1 MFTFLNEGGQWK
13 EGTKSGLHVV
23 LVGYLFYATFFFLQL
38 EQSGKNMEEIRD
50 KIVEVEGMDINFDM
64 LFDEYMCSLYRG
76 KGCLIINIYVM
87 RHNLSYLNFS

>member
-1 MFTFLNEGGQWK
+1 MREDNGKRGPKVDCMLYWWGIYFMRL
-13 EGTKSGLHVV
+13 
-23 LVGYLFYATFFFLQL
+23 FFLQL